1 MGRRKLQK
9 KLNKKRIIAKRK
21 PIQRVQKK
29 PTADQSTRMNEMLK
43 VALARQLTHS
53 LPLLSK
59 LRLLIGETSDATATP
74 VFDYHGSA
82 ILIMQHHY
90 ALSRYFHNYTNINK
104 K

>member
-43 VALARQLTHS
+43 VALARQQ
-53 LPLLSK
+53 PN
-59 LRLLIGETSDATATP
+59 IMTSDP
-74 VFDYHGSA
+74 N
-82 ILIMQHHY
+82 
-90 ALSRYFHNYTNINK
+90 ALAMNK
-104 K
+104 KMGDQEMKTQKQIDALTDETKRKGFRC